1 LGKVE
6 TQQHYFLVTKLG
18 KVETQQHYFLQVNNA
33 TN

>member
-6 TQQHYFLVTKLG
+6 TQQILLVTKLG